1 MLVGVIDVAEERGAE
16 DAEREEEAEGEA
28 EEDGGEDGVGDD
40 HRVHVPAAALLL
52 ELPTIR
58 GIVLQP
64 TVLDSP
70 FIDSYDESIIDNRY
84 CRYYRYFDNKNAVPM
99 YLEDA
104 GLHGGGDGE
113 HQGGDHDADAETH
126 VDLE

>member
-1 MLVGVIDVAEERGAE
+1 MLVRIVGVSQERRAK
-16 DAEREEEAEGEA
+16 DTEREEETECET

-70 FIDSYDESIIDNRY
+70 FIDSYDESIIDT
-84 CRYYRYFDNKNAVPM
+84 V
-99 YLEDA
+99 
-104 GLHGGGDGE
+104 
-113 HQGGDHDADAETH
+113 
-126 VDLE
+126 

>member
-64 TVLDSP
+64 TVIDSP
-70 FIDSYDESIIDNRY
+70 FIQRVPKKMSFLGKIATTTFKLIQ
-84 CRYYRYFDNKNAVPM
+84 NAKAGGVLENSG
-99 YLEDA
+99 YL
-104 GLHGGGDGE
+104 LPDG
-113 HQGGDHDADAETH
+113 H
-126 VDLE
+126 

>member
-58 GIVLQP
+58 RIVLQP
-64 TVLDSP
+64 TVIYNP
-70 FIDSYDESIIDNRY
+70 FIDSYDESIIDI
-84 CRYYRYFDNKNAVPM
+84 
-99 YLEDA
+99 
-104 GLHGGGDGE
+104 
-113 HQGGDHDADAETH
+113 
-126 VDLE
+126 VDIIDILITRMRCPCTWKTAA